1 MSRNSFLPP
10 VIPGRVVPHY
20 SGFHHNN
27 NGFRDETMSSSL
39 CNVCG
44 VGNVYRCQLAGE
56 VLRICAG
63 CANVHSQP
71 NPDGPLAG
79 WKRHGVKLTTNKQIE
94 EVNQKLYLVFVVVLI
109 QQQGEISVRKKLF

>member
-1 MSRNSFLPP
+1 MTFL
-10 VIPGRVVPHY
+10 II
-20 SGFHHNN
+20 SI
-27 NGFRDETMSSSL
+27 NGFRDDDETMSSSL

-94 EVNQKLYLVFVVVLI
+94 EVNQKLYLVFVVVLM
-109 QQQGEISVRKKLF
+109 QQGEVSLGKKRF